1 MTPAE
6 GTPGAMAV
14 PVGLADRDRP
24 DAWIRWIAGWHLAFW
39 LLIALAV
46 VWSLAVERLDTSDRI
61 RALALLAV
69 LSLAYAATVHR
80 RGMVSAWRGRAYL
93 LVAIPVT
100 GLACALDPSLSLLLF
115 LVYPQTWMFSE
126 HVKEGAFFTGV
137 LTVAVLLGFLTH
149 AGWSGAALR
158 NLLPQAVASLLFS
171 VLLGFW
177 ISRIIDQSGERAD
190 LIAQLEATRSE
201 LAEAEHA
208 RGVMSE
214 RERLARELHD
224 TLAQGFTSIVMLA
237 QVAGA
242 AVGKDERL
250 VTDRLG
256 MIEDVA
262 RENLAEARALVAAF
276 SPVGLD
282 GQGVRDA
289 VRRLAE
295 RFGRETGLVVDLDVA
310 DGVVRLTR
318 DQEVVVLRSVQEA
331 LANVRRHAHAQRV
344 TIRLLM
350 DEDGARVEIGDDG
363 VGFAPGTTSEGFGLA
378 GMRGRVAEV
387 GGDVDVAST
396 PGGGTRVVVRVPAVV
411 S

>member
-1 MTPAE
+1 VTPAE
-6 GTPGAMAV
+6 QTLGLGTV
-14 PVGLADRDRP
+14 PVGAAGRDRP

-39 LLIALAV
+39 LLIALAAA
-46 VWSLAVERLDTSDRI
+46 WSLTVQRLGTPDRI

-69 LSLAYAATVHR
+69 LSVAYAATVHR
-80 RGMVSAWRGRAYL
+80 RGMVSNRRGRAYL
-93 LVAIPVT
+93 LIAIPVT
-100 GLACALDPSLSLLLF
+100 GLACALDPTLSLLLF
-115 LVYPQTWMFSE
+115 LVYPQTWMFVE
-126 HVKEGAFFTGV
+126 RTKEGAFFTSV
-137 LTVAVLLGFLTH
+137 LTVAVLLGFLAH
-149 AGWSGAALR
+149 SGWSVAVLR
-158 NLLPQAVASLLFS
+158 NLLPQALASLLFS
-171 VLLGFW
+171 LLLGFW

-214 RERLARELHD
+214 RERMARELHD

-242 AVGKDERL
+242 AVGRDERL
-250 VTDRLG
+250 VTERLG

-276 SPVGLD
+276 TPVGLD
-282 GQGVRDA
+282 DHGVQDA

-310 DGVVRLTR
+310 DGVARLTR

-331 LANVRRHAHAQRV
+331 LANVRRHANAQHV

-363 VGFAPGTTSEGFGLA
+363 VGFAPGSASDGFGLD

-387 GGDVDVAST
+387 GGELDVAST
-396 PGGGTRVVVRVPAVV
+396 PGGGTRVVVRVPVV
-411 S
+411 TP